1 MTSFYHTLIL
11 HFYKSTFFHFSGY
24 VSEMIAPEAR
34 ALERTCARLVGLLS
48 QREKNRQLQF
58 RASLQKAWNAVAMT
72 KKKLNDK
79 HYQEI
84 KSIKLN
90 MNVKLTN
97 SENQLMNQIQSLE
110 EHAVD
115 YKQKMELNLVET
127 ETKAK
132 TAYDRG
138 RDQQQAEMNRITTD
152 LNRRESIL
160 SEKEI
165 VMNQENVILRERI
178 LHLESE
184 ARPEALAESRHAV
197 TLLQHEVEA
206 CKEEMNALEINLNTV
221 ENEKNDTIVLVRN
234 EHEKRL
240 LQLRNAHEERL
251 TIIQAKTR
259 QLSTEHGIMLRTI
272 KMKHSNA
279 LVELEKKVR
288 LEYDRENRRYGNGKG
303 NGVGVGVN
311 DVLGGN
317 TVALRKERSEHR
329 LEVQRLR
336 RMLERAS
343 RGASS
348 YMDEE
353 DDDDDED
360 EEDENGME
368 DRVEEEDEMSD
379 ISVVNNNNGAVVSPI
394 RTTARRIHGLNA
406 LVENDATLQR
416 IMPRLSRT
424 GSGSGLAG
432 LERSGIDL
440 VNDSDL
446 SSNGDGADGMDV
458 LKSAIEDGNIQNSH
472 VMSRIGKKKNR
483 LLDDGGDEGGDVSL
497 GSEEEDGGDGEGEE
511 DEFAERSLPNIR
523 VTRRGSVIITQQQ
536 KEKEAVVQKVKLGPY
551 SSKLDSYLLQ
561 ETSSSSKKK

>member
-11 HFYKSTFFHFSGY
+11 LFYKSTFFHFSGY

-115 YKQKMELNLVET
+115 YKQKMELNLVEM

-138 RDQQQAEMNRITTD
+138 RDQQQAEMNRITAD

-206 CKEEMNALEINLNTV
+206 CKEEINALKINLNTV

-288 LEYDRENRRYGNGKG
+288 LEYDRENRRYGNG
-303 NGVGVGVN
+303 VGVDMN
-311 DVLGGN
+311 DGGRLGGST

-353 DDDDDED
+353 DDDDDDDEQD
-360 EEDENGME
+360 EEDENGMK

-394 RTTARRIHGLNA
+394 RTAARRIHGLNA

-416 IMPRLSRT
+416 IMPRLSRN

-446 SSNGDGADGMDV
+446 SSNGDGDGMDV

-483 LLDDGGDEGGDVSL
+483 LLDDGEDEGSD
-497 GSEEEDGGDGEGEE
+497 EEDGGEEEDGEGEE

-523 VTRRGSVIITQQQ
+523 VTRKGSVIITQQQ